1 VGGKKIRGWNRN
13 SWAATKFVGGTE
25 ILLTRSAQ
33 ATFHSVITSSNT
45 TLLGRVAGEERTR
58 GEGLSGSLPV
68 RELACPGA
76 CLSGSLPV
84 RELACPGACLLTGWA
99 DRSPTLPVNSLRLA
113 SDPPEEGGVPL
124 VWRAGKV

>member
-1 VGGKKIRGWNRN
+1 MGGTKIRGGGTKIRYYQN

-58 GEGLSGSLPV
+58 GEGLFGSLPV
-68 RELACPGA
+68 RELAC
-76 CLSGSLPV
+76 
-84 RELACPGACLLTGWA
+84 
-99 DRSPTLPVNSLRLA
+99 
-113 SDPPEEGGVPL
+113 
-124 VWRAGKV
+124 